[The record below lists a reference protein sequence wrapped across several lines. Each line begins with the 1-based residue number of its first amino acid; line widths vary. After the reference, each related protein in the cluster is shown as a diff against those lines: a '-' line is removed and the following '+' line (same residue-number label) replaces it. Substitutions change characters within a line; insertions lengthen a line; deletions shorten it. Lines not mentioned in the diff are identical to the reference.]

1 MSLNPQISPAQHLPN
16 EFDVVIV
23 GAGPG
28 GLMAA
33 EVLAQKGYRIGVYDA
48 MPSAGRK
55 LLQAG
60 RGGLNL
66 THSEPEADFIG
77 RYGAASEQIAGWLAR
92 FDAQALRAWAAGLGV
107 ETFVGSSGRV
117 YPLSMQA
124 APLLR
129 HWLQRL
135 KAAGVR
141 FAMRQRWLG
150 WGENGQLIFEQAGQR
165 HEVRARATLLALG
178 GASWPR
184 LGSDGRWRPLL
195 GARGVQVN
203 AFEPSNCGFNVAW
216 SPIFQERFAGQPLK
230 NAVFSFTDQAGQ
242 CWHKQGEAMLTRY
255 GIEGSVIYALSAP
268 LRDTLSA
275 QGAVTLTVDLLPGQ
289 AGEELRKRL
298 AKARGKQ
305 SMASHFKRAG
315 LSALQV
321 GLLRE
326 VLPPEQLQDA
336 QQVVATLKRFPLAL
350 ISPRPVAEAIS
361 SAGGIALSELDA
373 HLMLRR
379 LPGVFAVGEMLD
391 WEAPTGGYLLTA
403 VMASAIVAAE
413 GVEAFLNHDSVR

>member
-1 MSLNPQISPAQHLPN
+1 MPLNPQTFHSEHLPTD
-16 EFDVVIV
+16 FDVVIV

-33 EVLAQKGYRIGVYDA
+33 EVLAEKGFRIGVFDA

-66 THSEPEADFIG
+66 THSEPKADFIG
-77 RYGAASEQIAGWLAR
+77 RYGDASGRIAGWLAR
-92 FDAQALRAWAAGLGV
+92 FDAEALCAWAAGLGV

-117 YPLSMQA
+117 YPVSMQA

-129 HWLQRL
+129 SWLQRL
-135 KAAGVR
+135 KGGGVR

-150 WGENGQLIFEQAGQR
+150 WSENGQLIFEQAGQR
-165 HEVRARATLLALG
+165 YEVRARATLLALG

-184 LGSDGRWRPLL
+184 LGSDGRWRALL
-195 GARGVQVN
+195 EGRGLLVN
-203 AFEPSNCGFNVAW
+203 AFQPSNCGFNVAW
-216 SPIFQERFAGQPLK
+216 SPVFQERFAGQPLK
-230 NAVFSFTDQAGQ
+230 NGVFSFTDHSGQ

-255 GIEGSVIYALSAP
+255 GIEGSVIYALSAA
-268 LRDTLSA
+268 LRDTLSV

-289 AGEELRKRL
+289 EGEVLRKRL
-298 AKARGKQ
+298 AKPRGKQ

-326 VLPPEQLQDA
+326 VLTPEQLQDA
-336 QQVVATLKRFPLAL
+336 QQVVATLKRLPLAL
-350 ISPRPVAEAIS
+350 ISPRPVDEAIS
-361 SAGGIALSELDA
+361 SAGGIALSEVDE
-373 HLMLRR
+373 HLMLTQ

-403 VMASAIVAAE
+403 VMASAVVAAE
-413 GVEAFLNHDSVR
+413 GVEAFLSSEQAR